1 MRFQCHDSGEDPA
14 ELAGPGA
21 TASPTFTPTEEL
33 QQAPPAEITPVPPPA
48 QSPWGLSIFANTPGV
63 PMEEDTTT
71 SPTTSE
77 DEL

>member
-1 MRFQCHDSGEDPA
+1 MRFQCHDSCGDPA

-21 TASPTFTPTEEL
+21 AASPTFTPTEEL
-33 QQAPPAEITPVPPPA
+33 QQAPLVGRTPVPPPA
-48 QSPWGLSIFANTPGV
+48 QSPWGLSIFANAPGV